1 METFNSLFMVS
12 PLLLGVLFFVA
23 MLAGFIDSI
32 AGGGGLLTIPALMAA
47 GMSPANALATN
58 KLQACGGSI
67 SATIYFI
74 RRKVVSLSDQKLNIA
89 MTFVGSMSGALLV
102 QYVQADVLRQIL
114 PILVI
119 CIGLYFLLM
128 PKLGEEDRQRRMY
141 GLPFALIAGGCVGF
155 YDGFFGPA
163 AGSFYALA
171 FVTLCGF
178 NLAKATAHAKLLNA
192 TSNIGGLLLFIL
204 GGKVIWATGF
214 VMLVGQFLGA
224 RMGSRLVL
232 SKGQK
237 LIRPMIVIVSA
248 VMSAKLL
255 YDSHGQEILH
265 WLGDELMNST
275 HHYEQLIEIFNS
287 CFADEFNTRLIKGD
301 DEPIYLPAD
310 AEVPYNRIVF
320 AHGFYASAIHEIS
333 HWCIAGKARRELVDF
348 GYWYCP
354 DGRDAQTQS
363 QFEDVEVKP
372 QALDWL
378 FCVAAGY
385 PFNVSCDNLEGDF
398 EPDRVV
404 FQRRVHAQVME
415 YLTNGIP
422 ERPARFIKA
431 LQNYYHTPE
440 LTAEQFPW
448 PEALN

>member
-1 METFNSLFMVS
+1 
-12 PLLLGVLFFVA
+12 
-23 MLAGFIDSI
+23 
-32 AGGGGLLTIPALMAA
+32 
-47 GMSPANALATN
+47 
-58 KLQACGGSI
+58 
-67 SATIYFI
+67 
-74 RRKVVSLSDQKLNIA
+74 
-89 MTFVGSMSGALLV
+89 
-102 QYVQADVLRQIL
+102 
-114 PILVI
+114 
-119 CIGLYFLLM
+119 
-128 PKLGEEDRQRRMY
+128 
-141 GLPFALIAGGCVGF
+141 
-155 YDGFFGPA
+155 
-163 AGSFYALA
+163 
-171 FVTLCGF
+171 
-178 NLAKATAHAKLLNA
+178 
-192 TSNIGGLLLFIL
+192 
-204 GGKVIWATGF
+204 
-214 VMLVGQFLGA
+214 
-224 RMGSRLVL
+224 
-232 SKGQK
+232 
-237 LIRPMIVIVSA
+237 
-248 VMSAKLL
+248 
-255 YDSHGQEILH
+255 
-265 WLGDELMNST
+265 MNST

-333 HWCIAGKARRELVDF
+333 HWCIAGKARRE
-348 GYWYCP
+348 
-354 DGRDAQTQS
+354 
-363 QFEDVEVKP
+363 VKP

-404 FQRRVHAQVME
+404 FQRRVHAQVMD